1 MKKFFWMAACVM
13 VSTSLLA
20 QNPAPSPATNSP
32 AAKPAPKKAPGKS
45 PAKKSAEKKPAASAA
60 PVIAEKPIVLV
71 PGPGT
76 ITGDNVN
83 VRGHASFI
91 GEIVKRLNKGD
102 AVEVIEQ
109 VIREKPKAGEPSQ
122 WAKISYP
129 KGANVWV
136 HNTYISNS
144 VVVPKRLN
152 VRAGPGE
159 NYSIVGLIERGAT
172 VKQVSNKGNW
182 VEIEPA
188 SDAFAFV
195 AAQYVKQ
202 DGKAPEVPPTVSI
215 APPVRET
222 PATTTAVAEPPTVAA
237 TTTDTSSEPPK
248 PLVPDEDTKPAPPPD
263 EPLPPRIVSHE
274 GVVRPT
280 VSIQAPTRY
289 EIWEPSTRM
298 SINYLYT
305 SSTNLDLSRYKGRR
319 IIVTGEEGLD
329 RRWKNTPVITIQR
342 IQVIEN
348 AR

>member
-1 MKKFFWMAACVM
+1 M
-13 VSTSLLA
+13 VSTGLLA
-20 QNPAPSPATNSP
+20 QPTPTATTTNAPATNTP
-32 AAKPAPKKAPGKS
+32 ATKAAPKKAVTKA
-45 PAKKSAEKKPAASAA
+45 AKKTTEKKPAAPAA
-60 PVIAEKPIVLV
+60 PVVPEKPIVLV

-76 ITGDNVN
+76 ISGDNVN
-83 VRGHASFI
+83 VRGQASFI

-102 AVEVIEQ
+102 AVTVIEQ

-136 HNTYISNS
+136 HNTYVSNS

-159 NYSIVGLIERGAT
+159 NYSVVGLIERGAA
-172 VKQVSNKGNW
+172 VKQVSTKGNW
-182 VEIEPA
+182 VEIEPSA
-188 SDAFAFV
+188 DAFAFV

-202 DGKAPEVPPTVSI
+202 EGTAPDVAPIVSI
-215 APPVRET
+215 APPVKET
-222 PATTTAVAEPPTVAA
+222 PATTTAVTDPPKVAD
-237 TTTDTSSEPPK
+237 TTTDTSTEPPK
-248 PLVPDEDTKPAPPPD
+248 PLVADEDNKPAPDPVEPP
-263 EPLPPRIVSHE
+263 PPRIVAHE

-280 VSIQAPTRY
+280 VSIQAPTKY

-305 SSTNLDLSRYKGRR
+305 SSTNLDLSRYNGRR

-329 RRWKNTPVITIQR
+329 RRWKNTPVITIQK